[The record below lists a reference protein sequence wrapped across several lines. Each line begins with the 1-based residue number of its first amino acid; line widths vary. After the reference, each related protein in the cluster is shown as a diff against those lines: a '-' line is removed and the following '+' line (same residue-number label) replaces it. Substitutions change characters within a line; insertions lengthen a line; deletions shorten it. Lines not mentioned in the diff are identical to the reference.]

1 MVRERSQ
8 GTARWMQSIRAALD
22 EVTRITLHVRKQPNA
37 ASLPPRR
44 GAGVGR
50 AHKKTPPKQRRLFQ
64 TKVTEFSM
72 SHLTYF

>member
-1 MVRERSQ
+1 MWSGNEVKGQYAGRFFPS
-8 GTARWMQSIRAALD
+8 ARAALD
-22 EVTRITLHVRKQPNA
+22 EVTRITLYARKQSDA

-50 AHKKTPPKQRRLFQ
+50 AHKKTPPKLRRLFQ

-72 SHLTYF
+72 NF